1 VAERQGTR
9 AVSAGRRAGAGILAG
24 LVAGGVSARFVP
36 WQAAVLLGWSVA
48 AFVYVAWVLTSI
60 AGKGPEETA
69 RIATRE
75 DSSRAAADLML
86 LGAAIGSLAAV
97 LLSLVK
103 AAGEHGTAKAMLTAV
118 GVASVVLSWAVVHIT
133 FTLRYARLFFTEPKG
148 GINFYE
154 DTGDPTYVDFSY
166 VAFTIG
172 MTYQVS
178 DTDLTNRQV
187 RSAALRHAL
196 LSYLFGTV
204 IIAMTINVIAGLA
217 K

>member
-1 VAERQGTR
+1 M
-9 AVSAGRRAGAGILAG
+9 SAL
-24 LVAGGVSARFVP
+24 
-36 WQAAVLLGWSVA
+36 
-48 AFVYVAWVLTSI
+48 VYVVWVLCVI
-60 AGKGPEETA
+60 AGKDTAATA

-75 DSSRAAADLML
+75 DGSRTAADLML
-86 LGAAIGSLAAV
+86 LCAAVGSLGAV

-103 AAGEHGTAKAMLTAV
+103 ASAEHGGAKAMLTVVAV
-118 GVASVVLSWAVVHIT
+118 VSVVLSWAVVHIT
-133 FTLRYARLFFTEPKG
+133 FTLRYARLFFTRPQG
-148 GINFYE
+148 GI
-154 DTGDPTYVDFSY
+154 DFHDDHKDARYLDFAY

-178 DTDLTNRQV
+178 DTELTNRQI
-187 RSAALRHAL
+187 RSVALRHAL

>member
-1 VAERQGTR
+1 M
-9 AVSAGRRAGAGILAG
+9 SAGRRAGVSILAG
-24 LVAGGVSARFVP
+24 VVAGAASARLMP
-36 WQAAVLLGWSVA
+36 WQAAVLVGWSVA
-48 AFVYVAWVLTSI
+48 ALAYVVWVLTSI
-60 AGKGPEETA
+60 SHKDAAATA

-75 DSSRAAADLML
+75 DNSRAAADLML
-86 LGAAIGSLAAV
+86 LGAAVGSLGAV

-103 AAGEHGTAKAMLTAV
+103 ASSEHGATKALLTVVA
-118 GVASVVLSWAVVHIT
+118 VASVFLSWAVVHMT
-133 FTLRYARLFFTEPKG
+133 FTLRYARIFFTDPLG
-148 GINFYE
+148 GIDFHE
-154 DTGDPTYVDFSY
+154 DDRDATYIDFAY

-178 DTDLTNRQV
+178 DTDLTKRQI

-217 K
+217 R

>member
-1 VAERQGTR
+1 LPSSPVWRR
-9 AVSAGRRAGAGILAG
+9 GRL
-24 LVAGGVSARFVP
+24 VP
-36 WQAAVLLGWSVA
+36 WQAAVLGGWSVA
-48 AFVYVAWVLTSI
+48 ALVYVVWVLCAIT
-60 AGKGPEETA
+60 GKDTAATA

-75 DSSRAAADLML
+75 DASRTAADLML
-86 LGAAIGSLAAV
+86 LGAAVGLGAV

-103 AAGEHGTAKAMLTAV
+103 ASAEHGGTKALLTVVAV
-118 GVASVVLSWAVVHIT
+118 VSVVLSWAVVHMT
-133 FTLRYARLFFTEPKG
+133 FTLRYARLFFTRPQG
-148 GINFYE
+148 GI
-154 DTGDPTYVDFSY
+154 DFHDEHKDASYLDFAY

-178 DTDLTNRQV
+178 DTDLTNRQI

>member
-1 VAERQGTR
+1 LPVESEAR
-9 AVSAGRRAGAGILAG
+9 AVTAGRRAAVAVLSG
-24 LVAGGVSARFVP
+24 LVAGAALAWLVP
-36 WQAAVLLGWSVA
+36 WQAAVLMGWTVSA
-48 AFVYVAWVLTSI
+48 AVYVVWVLTSI
-60 AGKGPEETA
+60 AGKDTEATA

-75 DSSRAAADLML
+75 DGSRTAADLML
-86 LGAAIGSLAAV
+86 LCAAIGSLGAV

-103 AAGEHGTAKAMLTAV
+103 AAGEHGGAKALMTVAA
-118 GVASVVLSWAVVHIT
+118 VASVVASWAVVHLT
-133 FTLRYARLFFTEPKG
+133 FTLRYARLFFTDPQG
-148 GINFYE
+148 GIDFH
-154 DTGDPTYVDFSY
+154 DDRKDASYVDFAY

-178 DTDLTNRQV
+178 DTDLNNRQI

-204 IIAMTINVIAGLA
+204 IIAITINVIAGLA

>member
-1 VAERQGTR
+1 VAKQQQTR
-9 AVSAGRRAGAGILAG
+9 AVSAGRRSAVAVLTGLAVGGA
-24 LVAGGVSARFVP
+24 VSRLVP
-36 WQAAVLLGWSVA
+36 WQAAVLLGWSA
-48 AFVYVAWVLTSI
+48 AAAVYVVWVLSSI
-60 AGKGPEETA
+60 SGKGPAETA
-69 RIATRE
+69 RTATRE
-75 DSSRAAADLML
+75 DGSRAAADLML
-86 LGAAIGSLAAV
+86 LGAAVGSLGAV

-103 AAGEHGTAKAMLTAV
+103 AANEPGTAKAMLTVVA
-118 GVASVVLSWAVVHIT
+118 VASVFLSWAVVHLT
-133 FTLRYARLFFTEPKG
+133 YTLRYARLFFTEPKG

-154 DTGDPTYVDFSY
+154 DKGDATYVDFAY

-178 DTDLTNRQV
+178 DTDLTKRKI
-187 RSAALRHAL
+187 RAAALRHAL

>member
-1 VAERQGTR
+1 VARQQQTR
-9 AVSAGRRAGAGILAG
+9 AVSAGVRAAIALLAG
-24 LVAGGVSARFVP
+24 LVAGAVASRRLP
-36 WQAAVLLGWSVA
+36 WQGAVLLGWSA
-48 AFVYVAWVLTSI
+48 SSLVYVVWVMRSI
-60 AGKGPEETA
+60 SGKDAEETA
-69 RIATRE
+69 RTATRE
-75 DSSRAAADLML
+75 DGSRAAADLML
-86 LGAAIGSLAAV
+86 LGAAVGSLGAV
-97 LLSLVK
+97 LLSLIK
-103 AAGEHGTAKAMLTAV
+103 ASSERGGAKAMLTVVA
-118 GVASVVLSWAVVHIT
+118 VASVCLSWAVVHLT
-133 FTLRYARLFFTEPKG
+133 YTLRYARLFFTEPKG

-178 DTDLTNRQV
+178 DTDLTKRKI
-187 RSAALRHAL
+187 RAAALRHAL

>member
-1 VAERQGTR
+1 
-9 AVSAGRRAGAGILAG
+9 
-24 LVAGGVSARFVP
+24 
-36 WQAAVLLGWSVA
+36 
-48 AFVYVAWVLTSI
+48 
-60 AGKGPEETA
+60 
-69 RIATRE
+69 
-75 DSSRAAADLML
+75 M
-86 LGAAIGSLAAV
+86 

-103 AAGEHGTAKAMLTAV
+103 ASGAHRGAKALLTVVAV
-118 GVASVVLSWAVVHIT
+118 VSVFLSWAVVHKT
-133 FTLRYARLFFTEPKG
+133 FTLRYARLFFTGPQG
-148 GINFYE
+148 GI
-154 DTGDPTYVDFSY
+154 DFHDGHKDASYLDFAY

-178 DTDLTNRQV
+178 DTDLTNRQI

>member
-1 VAERQGTR
+1 MEEQQGTR
-9 AVSAGRRAGAGILAG
+9 AVSAGRRATVAVVAG
-24 LVAGGVSARFVP
+24 LVAGAAVARLVP
-36 WQAAVLLGWSVA
+36 WQAAVLGGWSVA
-48 AFVYVAWVLTSI
+48 ALVYVVWVLCAIT
-60 AGKGPEETA
+60 GKDTAATA

-75 DSSRAAADLML
+75 DGSRTAADLML
-86 LGAAIGSLAAV
+86 LCAAVGSLGAV

-103 AAGEHGTAKAMLTAV
+103 ASAEHGGTKAMLTVVAV
-118 GVASVVLSWAVVHIT
+118 VSVVLSWAVVHMT
-133 FTLRYARLFFTEPKG
+133 FTLRYARLFFTRPQG
-148 GINFYE
+148 GI
-154 DTGDPTYVDFSY
+154 DFHDDHKDASYLDFAY

-178 DTDLTNRQV
+178 DTDLTNRQI

>member
-1 VAERQGTR
+1 MR
-9 AVSAGRRAGAGILAG
+9 
-24 LVAGGVSARFVP
+24 
-36 WQAAVLLGWSVA
+36 
-48 AFVYVAWVLTSI
+48 SI
-60 AGKGPEETA
+60 SGKDAEETA
-69 RIATRE
+69 RTATRE
-75 DSSRAAADLML
+75 DGSRAAADLML
-86 LGAAIGSLAAV
+86 LGAAIGSLGAV

-103 AAGEHGTAKAMLTAV
+103 ASSERGAGKALLTVVAV
-118 GVASVVLSWAVVHIT
+118 AIVFLPRAVFHLT

-154 DTGDPTYVDFSY
+154 DKGNPTYVDFAY

-178 DTDLTNRQV
+178 DTDLTQPKLRA
-187 RSAALRHAL
+187 AALRHAL

>member
-1 VAERQGTR
+1 MQESTR
-9 AVSAGRRAGAGILAG
+9 AASAGHRAAAAVVTGLA
-24 LVAGGVSARFVP
+24 AGGVASRLAP
-36 WQAAVLLGWSVA
+36 WQAAVLLGWSA
-48 AFVYVAWVLTSI
+48 AALVYVVWVLQSI
-60 AGKGPEETA
+60 SGKGAEETA

-75 DSSRAAADLML
+75 DGSRTAADLML
-86 LGAAIGSLAAV
+86 LGAAIGSLGAV
-97 LLSLVK
+97 LMSLVK
-103 AAGEHGTAKAMLTAV
+103 ASSEHGVAKALLTAV
-118 GVASVVLSWAVVHIT
+118 AVASVFLSWAVVHLT
-133 FTLRYARLFFTEPKG
+133 FTLRYARLFFTEPQG
-148 GINFYE
+148 GINFHE
-154 DTGDPTYVDFSY
+154 DKRDATYVDFAY

-204 IIAMTINVIAGLA
+204 IIAITINVIAGLA

>member
-1 VAERQGTR
+1 MAEQQGTR
-9 AVSAGRRAGAGILAG
+9 AVTAGRRAAVAVVAG
-24 LVAGGVSARFVP
+24 LAAGAAVARLVP
-36 WQAAVLLGWSVA
+36 WQAAVLGGWSVA
-48 AFVYVAWVLTSI
+48 ALVYVVWVLCAI
-60 AGKGPEETA
+60 AGKDTAATA

-75 DSSRAAADLML
+75 DGSRTAADLML
-86 LGAAIGSLAAV
+86 LCAAVGSLGAV

-103 AAGEHGTAKAMLTAV
+103 ASAEHGGTKALLTVVAV
-118 GVASVVLSWAVVHIT
+118 VSVVLSWAVVHMT
-133 FTLRYARLFFTEPKG
+133 FTLRYARLFFTRPQG
-148 GINFYE
+148 GI
-154 DTGDPTYVDFSY
+154 DFHDDHKDANYLDFAY

-178 DTDLTNRQV
+178 DTDLTNRQI

>member
-1 VAERQGTR
+1 MAVESQAR
-9 AVSAGRRAGAGILAG
+9 AVSAGRRAAVAILSG
-24 LVAGGVSARFVP
+24 LVAGAALAWLVP
-36 WQAAVLLGWSVA
+36 WQAAVLMGWSVA
-48 AFVYVAWVLTSI
+48 AGVYVVWVLTSI
-60 AGKGPEETA
+60 AGKDTEATA

-75 DSSRAAADLML
+75 DGSRTAADLML
-86 LGAAIGSLAAV
+86 LGAAIGSLGAV

-103 AAGEHGTAKAMLTAV
+103 ASAEHGGAKALMTVAA
-118 GVASVVLSWAVVHIT
+118 VASVIASWAVVHLT
-133 FTLRYARLFFTEPKG
+133 FTLRYARLFFTNPQG
-148 GINFYE
+148 GIDFH
-154 DTGDPTYVDFSY
+154 DDHKDASYVDFAY
-166 VAFTIG
+166 MAFTIG

-178 DTDLTNRQV
+178 DTDLTNRQI

>member
-1 VAERQGTR
+1 
-9 AVSAGRRAGAGILAG
+9 
-24 LVAGGVSARFVP
+24 
-36 WQAAVLLGWSVA
+36 
-48 AFVYVAWVLTSI
+48 
-60 AGKGPEETA
+60 
-69 RIATRE
+69 
-75 DSSRAAADLML
+75 ML
-86 LGAAIGSLAAV
+86 LGAAIGSLGAV

-103 AAGEHGTAKAMLTAV
+103 ASSEPGGAKALLTGVA
-118 GVASVVLSWAVVHIT
+118 VASVFLSWAVVHLT
-133 FTLRYARLFFTEPKG
+133 YTLRYARLFFTEPQG

-178 DTDLTNRQV
+178 DTDLTNRQI

>member
-1 VAERQGTR
+1 LTVESQAR
-9 AVSAGRRAGAGILAG
+9 AVSAGRRAAVAILSG
-24 LVAGGVSARFVP
+24 LVVGGALAWLAP
-36 WQAAVLLGWSVA
+36 WQAAVLTGWSA
-48 AFVYVAWVLTSI
+48 AATVYVVWVLTSI
-60 AGKGPEETA
+60 AGKDTDATA

-75 DSSRAAADLML
+75 DGSRTAADLML
-86 LGAAIGSLAAV
+86 LGAAIGSLGAV
-97 LLSLVK
+97 LMSLVK
-103 AAGEHGTAKAMLTAV
+103 ASAEHGVAKALLTAV
-118 GVASVVLSWAVVHIT
+118 AVASVFLSWAVVHLT
-133 FTLRYARLFFTEPKG
+133 FTLRYARLFFTEPQG
-148 GINFYE
+148 GINFHDDRKDASYL
-154 DTGDPTYVDFSY
+154 DFAY

-178 DTDLTNRQV
+178 DTDLTNRQI